1 MTSSIGPCWDAS
13 HAKSLHLCRLTRGSD
28 GYAPLRY
35 PAPISLCLFAH
46 SPCSRMYHHAGV
58 MGTVLDR
65 ICGIVSHGSF
75 HFTARPVD
83 KTMNAYYY
91 DGAGT
96 GPECILE
103 G

>member
-1 MTSSIGPCWDAS
+1 
-13 HAKSLHLCRLTRGSD
+13 
-28 GYAPLRY
+28 
-35 PAPISLCLFAH
+35 
-46 SPCSRMYHHAGV
+46 MYHHAGV

-65 ICGIVSHGSF
+65 ICGIVYHSSF
-75 HFTARPVD
+75 YFTARPVD
-83 KTMNAYYY
+83 KTMNTYYY